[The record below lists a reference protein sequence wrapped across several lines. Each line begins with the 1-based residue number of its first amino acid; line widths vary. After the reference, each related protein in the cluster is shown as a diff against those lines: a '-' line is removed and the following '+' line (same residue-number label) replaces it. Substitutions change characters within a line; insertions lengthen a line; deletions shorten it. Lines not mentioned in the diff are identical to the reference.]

1 MASLDRAYGIKGA
14 AIALGTALVA
24 GAVHGVL
31 VTVTGW
37 LAVKVLLLV
46 VAVAVLVIGGTVSA
60 RQSLAAALGIGLAM
74 ALTFF
79 WARWSAWSVMSDHGV
94 FATLPPWE
102 WWDYISTSGVQ
113 GLWFGE
119 FSSTLTAS
127 IFGCMAGHE
136 RAG

>member
-14 AIALGTALVA
+14 AIALGAAAVA

-37 LAVKVLLLV
+37 LVVKVVLLA

-60 RQSLAAALGIGLAM
+60 RQSLPAALAIALAM
-74 ALTFF
+74 ALAFF
-79 WARWSAWSVMSDHGV
+79 WARWSTWSVMSDGGV
-94 FATLPPWE
+94 FLGVPPWG
-102 WWDYISTSGVQ
+102 WWGYISTSGVR

-119 FSSTLTAS
+119 FAATLSAAV
-127 IFGCMAGHE
+127 FGCMAGHE